1 MKPFKFFKGTLN
13 NPEMINEPTRATASF
28 YQNPEQLLLD
38 IQRQRIR
45 DAETAY
51 RFRSSGAGRATRM
64 THTDNHGNTDYVPFS
79 IGNTRVTRPKQK
91 SKIKTLLQESW
102 LYDPVG
108 VVVVSILVTIV
119 TIIGIA
125 KLLGA

>member
-1 MKPFKFFKGTLN
+1 MREFKFFKGTLN
-13 NPEMINEPTRATASF
+13 NPEMIDEPTRATASF

-38 IQRQRIR
+38 IERQRIR
-45 DAETAY
+45 DAEIAY

-64 THTDNHGNTDYVPFS
+64 THTDNHGNIDYVPFS
-79 IGNTRVTRPKQK
+79 IGTTKPKQK

-102 LYDPVG
+102 FYDPVG
-108 VVVVSILVTIV
+108 VVVVSILFTIV